1 MEPYNDCWIYSGS
14 AKERLWDKSAIGQKI
29 NGNDLLLSPPEVIFC
44 HEHRHLEWPT
54 ENWLNE
60 ETRKNPDL
68 INESII
74 LEALRVPGNK
84 IILTNY
90 FKGKS
95 ELVFN
100 EKTWGLRWNSDSHPR
115 NESPVSEV
123 RWFHSSEYIQI
134 NELLSWAI
142 DASSRNRIAEVLIV
156 DNEQSVVTYNITSEN
171 PVGELLPPDWNIDM
185 GRIITTHVAVK
196 LEREGTLY
204 WQAPGT
210 IGLPWTF
217 EQIGIEMK
225 YGVRYLDDVTEEYMQ
240 GGGTLESEVFA
251 DLIERGLHPRPGF
264 KYGTKWR
271 CYEKKIGTD
280 HAPWLVSS
288 PKNNLITWE
297 SACLASRLA
306 SGVNKTWLQPLE
318 IDGVWK
324 YIGIIRP
331 PANSRW
337 TNPIKK

>member
-44 HEHRHLEWPT
+44 HDHRHLEWPT
-54 ENWLNE
+54 ENWLDE

-74 LEALRVPGNK
+74 LEAVRVPGNK

-90 FKGKS
+90 YKGKS
-95 ELVFN
+95 KLIFN
-100 EKTWGLRWNSDSHPR
+100 EKTWGLRWNSDCHPR
-115 NESPVSEV
+115 DESPVSEV
-123 RWFHSSEYIQI
+123 RWFHSSEYIEI

-156 DNEQSVVTYNITSEN
+156 DNEQAVVTYNITSEN
-171 PVGELLPPDWNIDM
+171 PVGELSPPDDIDI
-185 GRIITTHVAVK
+185 GRILNIFKTVK
-196 LEREGTLY
+196 LEREGTIY
-204 WQAPGT
+204 SHSYFPSPQ
-210 IGLPWTF
+210 PWPF
-217 EQIGIEMK
+217 EQIGIDWH
-225 YGVRYLDDVTEEYMQ
+225 GDRYLDDVTEEYMM
-240 GGGTLESEVFA
+240 GTGSLESQVFA

-271 CYEKKIGTD
+271 CYEKKIGTE

-297 SACLASRLA
+297 NACLASRLA
-306 SGVNKTWLQPLE
+306 SGVNKTWLQPLK
-318 IDGVWK
+318 IDSVWK